1 MLPGLY
7 IRAPFSG
14 QRLEY
19 FTCNG
24 LDAEPIVMNSSL
36 ANPALAAGSIARAY
50 SPDNIIRKDGMM
62 DKKSI
67 AANLLTT
74 FFFFVLSL
82 ESVPAFGTQATR
94 DLKEIKIAYP
104 PSLASITLMAGIKQ
118 RIFEQEG
125 LRPTLLIITS
135 DLALKSQTI
144 GEIDY
149 TLFGG
154 GSGVLAAAQ
163 GLPIK
168 LIHFAFKFAD
178 YTLVARPE
186 FKTIG
191 QLRGKKIA
199 VSGFSG
205 SIYSSTRA
213 MLSSGGLDPDKDVVI
228 LPVGRENI
236 RLQALFSGTI
246 DATTLPA
253 PLQAL
258 AEEKGY
264 SLVADIEGKF
274 EIPLSGLTVTEKKLK
289 ENPEEMK
296 RVVRAFV
303 KAGWFYMNHRAESVA
318 LFMDWL
324 KLPKAIA
331 ERAYTRSLRSI
342 SPDGL
347 GKESA
352 FRNQLEIVK
361 GITKKDMKPEDVID
375 FTILKSVL
383 AETK

>member
-1 MLPGLY
+1 MLSKY
-7 IRAPFSG
+7 SDTIRAIHALYENARSGSTFMRLVLLSARHQMIFQKHLSPKLLILPSLISLIVILSFMPFSTFAAQG
-14 QRLEY
+14 KQ
-19 FTCNG
+19 
-24 LDAEPIVMNSSL
+24 EP
-36 ANPALAAGSIARAY
+36 
-50 SPDNIIRKDGMM
+50 
-62 DKKSI
+62 
-67 AANLLTT
+67 
-74 FFFFVLSL
+74 
-82 ESVPAFGTQATR
+82 
-94 DLKEIKIAYP
+94 KEIKIAYP
-104 PSLASITLMAGIKQ
+104 PSLASITLMTGIKQ
-118 RIFEQEG
+118 KIFEQEG
-125 LRPTLLIITS
+125 LRPVPLIITS

-168 LIHFAFKFAD
+168 IVHFAFKYAD

-186 FKTIG
+186 FKTVA

-213 MLSSGGLDPDKDVVI
+213 MLTNGGLDPDKDVVI
-228 LPVGRENI
+228 LPVGRENV

-258 AEEKGY
+258 AEEKGF
-264 SLVADIEGKF
+264 SLVSDIEGKF

-289 ENPEEMK
+289 ENPDEVK

-303 KAGWFYMNHRAESVA
+303 KSGWFYINHRAESVA

-324 KLPKAIA
+324 KLPKPIA

-342 SPDGL
+342 SHDGL
-347 GKESA
+347 GKETA
-352 FRNQLEIVK
+352 FKNQLEIVK
-361 GITKKDMKPEDVID
+361 GITKKEMKQEDIVD

>member
-1 MLPGLY
+1 MIFHKNLSPRPLTLTSFISLIVILSFVPLSTFAAQGK
-7 IRAPFSG
+7 
-14 QRLEY
+14 
-19 FTCNG
+19 N
-24 LDAEPIVMNSSL
+24 EP
-36 ANPALAAGSIARAY
+36 
-50 SPDNIIRKDGMM
+50 
-62 DKKSI
+62 
-67 AANLLTT
+67 
-74 FFFFVLSL
+74 
-82 ESVPAFGTQATR
+82 
-94 DLKEIKIAYP
+94 KEIKIAYP
-104 PSLASITLMAGIKQ
+104 PSLASITLMTGIKQ
-118 RIFEQEG
+118 KIFEQEG
-125 LRPTLLIITS
+125 LRPLPLIITS

-168 LIHFAFKFAD
+168 IVHFAFNYAD
-178 YTLVARPE
+178 YFLVARPE
-186 FKTIG
+186 FKTVA

-213 MLSSGGLDPDKDVVI
+213 MLANGGLNPDKDVVI
-228 LPVGRENI
+228 VAVGRENV

-258 AEEKGY
+258 AEEKGF
-264 SLVADIEGKF
+264 SLVSDIVGKF

-289 ENPEEMK
+289 ENPEEVK
-296 RVVRAFV
+296 KVVRGFV
-303 KAGWFYMNHRAESVA
+303 KSGWFYMNHRPESVA

-331 ERAYTRSLRSI
+331 ERAYTRSLLSI

-347 GKESA
+347 GKDSA
-352 FRNQLEIVK
+352 FKNQLESVK
-361 GITKKDMKPEDVID
+361 RITKKDMKQEDIVD
-375 FTILKSVL
+375 LTILKSVL